1 LIVALI
7 IGAITGWLMSMPI
20 GPLNAAVISRTIKYS
35 ARFGV
40 AVAIGAGIMDVIYCG
55 GAAQINEFLVESPV
69 INLFFECAGFL
80 ALLILGIRQLTA
92 KTVAH
97 NESYEGNSSTDK
109 PGRSERVADAAIHRM
124 HLERKSLL
132 GPFTIGIL
140 LYATNVMAV
149 PEWIIVSGLW
159 RSWGLLGSG
168 VDINASFALGAGT
181 GTIGWYLVLI
191 RWIAKRRRGFKPST
205 LQKIN
210 LGTGIAMLVF
220 AAYFAYAIL
229 FQTHWGEVQS
239 HFIHN
244 TGSIID
250 SIRSK

>member
-1 LIVALI
+1 VIVALI

-40 AVAIGAGIMDVIYCG
+40 AVAIGAGLMDVIYCG
-55 GAAQINEFLVESPV
+55 GAAQINQFLVESPV
-69 INLFFECAGFL
+69 INLLFEFAGFL
-80 ALLILGIRQLTA
+80 ALLILGIRQLTS
-92 KTVAH
+92 KTVPH
-97 NESYEGNSSTDK
+97 DPSLDDESSENTDR
-109 PGRSERVADAAIHRM
+109 GGRVAAAAMKRM
-124 HLERKSLL
+124 HLKKKGLI

-159 RSWGLLGSG
+159 RSWGVLGSG

-191 RWIAKRRRGFKPST
+191 RWISKRRRGFKTST
-205 LQKIN
+205 LHKIN
-210 LGTGIAMLVF
+210 LVTSIAMLAF
-220 AAYFAYAIL
+220 AAYFAYTII
-229 FQTHWGEVQS
+229 FETHWHRVQTHVEQ
-239 HFIHN
+239 N
-244 TGSIID
+244 TDQIID
-250 SIRSK
+250 SIRAK

>member
-35 ARFGV
+35 ARLGI
-40 AVAIGAGIMDVIYCG
+40 AVAIGAGLMDVIYCG
-55 GAAQINEFLVESPV
+55 GAAQINEFLVQSPV
-69 INLFFECAGFL
+69 INLFFEFAGFT
-80 ALLILGIRQLTA
+80 ALLILGIRQLTS
-92 KTVAH
+92 KMVAH
-97 NESYEGNSSTDK
+97 DTSHEHHVTQEPDRG
-109 PGRSERVADAAIHRM
+109 ERVAAAAMKRM
-124 HLERKSLL
+124 HLEKKSLI

-168 VDINASFALGAGT
+168 VDINASFALGAGA

-191 RWIAKRRRGFKPST
+191 RWISKRRRGFKPPT

-210 LGTGIAMLVF
+210 LGTAIAMLAF
-220 AAYFAYAIL
+220 AGYFAYAIL
-229 FQTHWGEVQS
+229 FVTHWSEVQS
-239 HFIHN
+239 HFVRN

-250 SIRSK
+250 SIRAK